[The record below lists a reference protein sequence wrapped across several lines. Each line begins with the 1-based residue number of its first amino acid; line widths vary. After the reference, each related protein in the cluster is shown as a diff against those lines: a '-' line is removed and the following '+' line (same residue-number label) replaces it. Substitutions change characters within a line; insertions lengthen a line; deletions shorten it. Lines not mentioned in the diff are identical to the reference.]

1 MRVAVDAQTGVLD
14 TAWGQIPHSPQ
25 ATAGIGSFTRSRV
38 ERIISLVGG
47 AFGSL
52 ILGVQAFLAALG
64 STDELPGWHEALMIS
79 VFGTLAVMI
88 LACVIGRG
96 VRVAAGVFALVY
108 VLALVAWP
116 IATAGVMPTTVDE
129 PWIWYL
135 VNLATLAAVLAF
147 PFPLQIGWTI
157 LAPVLF
163 GLVRLM
169 QVGFDSDYWMT
180 VGLDVSFALI
190 LGGVILTLG
199 WLFRS
204 IAVNV
209 DETRA
214 RAVASYAQAAAADA
228 AEQERVAVAA
238 LMHDSVLAAL
248 IAAERASTPRER
260 TLAASMAREALT
272 RLANTEQDA
281 HEGTD
286 EPWDVAA
293 LAAEIDAAAAE
304 LGVDVDVQREFDDA
318 GSLIPGRVARALAL
332 AATQAVA
339 NALQHAGGAGLGV
352 AVMES
357 HGRVRVEVHDA
368 GEGFDLD
375 AVPDDRLGI
384 RASIMARVAAVGGHA
399 DLETGPHGTV
409 VRLTWQESA
418 A

>member
-1 MRVAVDAQTGVLD
+1 MAVDAQTGVLD

-64 STDELPGWHEALMIS
+64 STDERPGWHEALMIS

-116 IATAGVMPTTVDE
+116 IATAGVTPAGIEE

-352 AVMES
+352 AVMETR
-357 HGRVRVEVHDA
+357 GRVRVEVHDA

>member
-1 MRVAVDAQTGVLD
+1 MAVDAQTGVLD

-52 ILGVQAFLAALG
+52 ILGLQAFLAALG
-64 STDELPGWHEALMIS
+64 STDERPGWHEALMIS

-286 EPWDVAA
+286 EPWEVAA

-318 GSLIPGRVARALAL
+318 ASLIPGRVARALAL

-352 AVMES
+352 AVMET